1 MSDLHLAEASSYAL
15 GEVKFDNNLP
25 ASVYSVYF
33 NETSEIIHNNHIVK
47 VDFVLAGDMFEITR

>member
-1 MSDLHLAEASSYAL
+1 MLIVMSDLHLAEASSYAL

-33 NETSEIIHNNHIVK
+33 NEIPILFIKTTLPRLIWY
-47 VDFVLAGDMFEITR
+47 